1 MFSAQAIK
9 YTRTALGRLFWL
21 IITALFLV
29 LFYIFY
35 YPETTFSGMHFT
47 NPFYPFIQQFPE
59 WIYFVFCFIVV
70 SVSFIFI
77 FTGRSLYFTINR
89 EQEAAQKERYYRFFS
104 YVLTNYFLSD
114 FYKSELRKRHLIRII
129 KPHLRK
135 RTQLASF
142 IEAHLR
148 IQETLAMDLSGD
160 LIFLIDRLQLQKKIE
175 TFLYQ
180 GEFDDKILAVKIIS
194 YLRINSNDKQIMKL
208 ARSKNI
214 ALRTEAYAALIRLMK
229 NDEYL
234 LNFIGEKFKL
244 SMLDINVIVNSVLK
258 NQKFNIDYKALLSS
272 GNINKNKLGL
282 MLAKYRFSSNTE
294 NTALIMKFIDHSDP
308 AIRMLAW
315 DALLSVVSINEVA
328 DLIMNRFEKETEE
341 NKLIVLQKSEIITD
355 NRISD
360 FLSSAI
366 YSQPLLVKIEI
377 LRILFKSDINLL
389 AKYDGITDD
398 ELALAYKEVSCVFI
412 N

>member
-1 MFSAQAIK
+1 
-9 YTRTALGRLFWL
+9 
-21 IITALFLV
+21 
-29 LFYIFY
+29 
-35 YPETTFSGMHFT
+35 
-47 NPFYPFIQQFPE
+47 
-59 WIYFVFCFIVV
+59 
-70 SVSFIFI
+70 
-77 FTGRSLYFTINR
+77 
-89 EQEAAQKERYYRFFS
+89 
-104 YVLTNYFLSD
+104 
-114 FYKSELRKRHLIRII
+114 
-129 KPHLRK
+129 
-135 RTQLASF
+135 
-142 IEAHLR
+142 
-148 IQETLAMDLSGD
+148 
-160 LIFLIDRLQLQKKIE
+160 
-175 TFLYQ
+175 
-180 GEFDDKILAVKIIS
+180 
-194 YLRINSNDKQIMKL
+194 
-208 ARSKNI
+208 
-214 ALRTEAYAALIRLMK
+214 
-229 NDEYL
+229 
-234 LNFIGEKFKL
+234 
-244 SMLDINVIVNSVLK
+244 MLDINVIVNSVLK

-282 MLAKYRFSSNTE
+282 ILAKYRFSSNTE